1 MPQSFNGRKNPG
13 KQPVSTRRTKFSD
26 FHTHQC
32 SFRELLFQLF
42 LYLIVMFLQTE
53 QIRMSLFLGLGG
65 INVAFQTQITA
76 SLWISNPNNLQTW
89 KHLN

>member
-1 MPQSFNGRKNPG
+1 MPQSSSVIPKPFFGLSRFSYLINPVCG
-13 KQPVSTRRTKFSD
+13 AF
-26 FHTHQC
+26 
-32 SFRELLFQLF
+32 FQLF

-76 SLWISNPNNLQTW
+76 SLWISNPNNLQAW